1 VVIESSGTPI
11 EIADHVIVL
20 ANSVIRSIGG
30 TIRPPFPVR
39 IDGHTLISPLCALV
53 GCQIERNCYIAT
65 GAMIFQDTII
75 GANSRIS
82 AGAIVHIKTI
92 LPPHT
97 HVGLRH
103 IAVPTASG
111 YLITSDVQ
119 IAREHIAAVN
129 FFGAVFQEQEHE
141 QDILQIKVM
150 EKLLQEM
157 LGWHDETS

>member
-1 VVIESSGTPI
+1 
-11 EIADHVIVL
+11 
-20 ANSVIRSIGG
+20 
-30 TIRPPFPVR
+30 
-39 IDGHTLISPLCALV
+39 
-53 GCQIERNCYIAT
+53 
-65 GAMIFQDTII
+65 
-75 GANSRIS
+75 
-82 AGAIVHIKTI
+82 
-92 LPPHT
+92 
-97 HVGLRH
+97 VGLRH